1 MNMGLQDR
9 VAIVAAA
16 STGLGRAVAEGLA
29 AEGTHLALCA
39 RKPERLE
46 ATAEAIRKQ
55 YGVRVMTQVLDV
67 TGAAEVAAF
76 VAAVHKEFQRLDICV
91 TNAGGPPSKPFS
103 TTTMEEWRQATEL
116 NLISHV
122 SFARAALPI
131 MQQARW
137 GRLLMITSVAVKQP
151 IDGLVLSNTVRG
163 AVPGLVRTLAN
174 EYGPSNVLVN
184 NLCPGYTLTDRLIE
198 LAKVK
203 ALAQGVTPEAAYQDW
218 ARNTALQ
225 RLAEPR
231 EFADAAVYLCSER
244 ASYITGQSL
253 LIDGGFY
260 KGVL

>member
-1 MNMGLQDR
+1 MNMGLKDR

-29 AEGTHLALCA
+29 AEGAHLALCA
-39 RKPERLE
+39 RQPERLQ
-46 ATAEAIRKQ
+46 ATADALRKQ
-55 YGVRVMTQVLDV
+55 HGVRVLAQAFDV
-67 TGAAEVAAF
+67 TDAAAAAAF
-76 VAAVHKEFQRLDICV
+76 VGAVHKEFQRLDICV
-91 TNAGGPPSKPFS
+91 TNAGGPPAKPFS
-103 TTTMEEWRQATEL
+103 TTTLEEWRQATEL

-122 SFARAALPI
+122 SFCKAALPI

-137 GRLLMITSVAVKQP
+137 GRLLMVTSVAVKQP

-174 EYGPSNVLVN
+174 EYGPFNVLVN

-198 LAKVK
+198 LARVK
-203 ALAQGVTPEAAYQDW
+203 ALAQGVTPEEAYQGW
-218 ARNTALQ
+218 AQNTALR

-253 LIDGGFY
+253 LVDGGFY
-260 KGVL
+260 KGAL